1 MSYLSTVSGEFARLL
16 CDYGRFDEAHERA
29 QTGRR
34 LARADDVSTQC
45 LWRMAEALVHVDRG
59 DVSHAESLAREAI
72 ALLAETDMIEYRGH
86 ASRALARVLEAAG
99 RRDEAA
105 AAARE
110 ALSFY
115 EQKGLVVP
123 TERARADLSRLG

>member
-1 MSYLSTVSGEFARLL
+1 V
-16 CDYGRFDEAHERA
+16 
-29 QTGRR
+29 
-34 LARADDVSTQC
+34 
-45 LWRMAEALVHVDRG
+45 
-59 DVSHAESLAREAI
+59 
-72 ALLAETDMIEYRGH
+72 LAETDMIEYRGH

-115 EQKGLVVP
+115 EQKGLLVP
-123 TERARADLSRLG
+123 AERARADLSRLG

>member
-1 MSYLSTVSGEFARLL
+1 MRLGGERIRRRQDL
-16 CDYGRFDEAHERA
+16 RRPPER
-29 QTGRR
+29 
-34 LARADDVSTQC
+34 
-45 LWRMAEALVHVDRG
+45 RG

-110 ALSFY
+110 ALFFY

-123 TERARADLSRLG
+123 AERARGALARFG